1 MKTEL
6 APLDKEWR
14 DDERFELVSVG
25 TNWRRDT
32 AEKQAK
38 FAKKHDY
45 RWTKVYDPDGR
56 VTASYGVKGIP
67 TLTFIGPDGKV
78 IAHGY
83 TAQVMPKVKA
93 KLAELKE
100 QQSKS

>member
-1 MKTEL
+1 
-6 APLDKEWR
+6 
-14 DDERFELVSVG
+14 
-25 TNWRRDT
+25 
-32 AEKQAK
+32 
-38 FAKKHDY
+38 
-45 RWTKVYDPDGR
+45 
-56 VTASYGVKGIP
+56 
-67 TLTFIGPDGKV
+67 V